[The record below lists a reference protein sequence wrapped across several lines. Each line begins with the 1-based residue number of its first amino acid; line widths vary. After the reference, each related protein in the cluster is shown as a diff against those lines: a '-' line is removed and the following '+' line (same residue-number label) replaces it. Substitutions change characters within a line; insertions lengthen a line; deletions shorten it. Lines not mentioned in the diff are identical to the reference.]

1 MAELFDRITPH
12 QRFQLTFEVNSDICW
27 VLAAFENLG
36 IKVNKTNC
44 ELLDRFKH
52 SGRNK
57 SQITFHVAY
66 PFESKTFV
74 EEQRK
79 SWGYGFR
86 VNF

>member
-44 ELLDRFKH
+44 ELLA
-52 SGRNK
+52 RN
-57 SQITFHVAY
+57 QLRENIQ
-66 PFESKTFV
+66 
-74 EEQRK
+74 EEI
-79 SWGYGFR
+79 R
-86 VNF
+86 VKLST

>member
-44 ELLDRFKH
+44 EFLA
-52 SGRNK
+52 RN
-57 SQITFHVAY
+57 QLRENIQ
-66 PFESKTFV
+66 
-74 EEQRK
+74 EEI
-79 SWGYGFR
+79 R
-86 VNF
+86 VKLST